1 LFVVQHGGSLF
12 VTEAQKC
19 AFLWRNLVPIR

>member
-12 VTEAQKC
+12 VTEVQKC
-19 AFLWRNLVPIR
+19 AFLWRN